1 MKSLHNIKTY
11 EGGASNIPG
20 KRNVI
25 KLSSNESPFGPSPNV
40 VSKIKKTIRK
50 FNRFAKNM
58 AIAMYNYLNAYP
70 TEETLPFRQLMFERL
85 KHPYMNKQEEKSLQ
99 S

>member
-50 FNRFAKNM
+50 FNRYPDGEYKKLKE
-58 AIAMYNYLNAYP
+58 AIGKKF
-70 TEETLPFRQLMFERL
+70 FRKIFF
-85 KHPYMNKQEEKSLQ
+85 KQNLILAS
-99 S
+99 ST

>member
-1 MKSLHNIKTY
+1 MKSLRNIKTY

-50 FNRFAKNM
+50 K
-58 AIAMYNYLNAYP
+58 
-70 TEETLPFRQLMFERL
+70 
-85 KHPYMNKQEEKSLQ
+85 
-99 S
+99 

>member
-1 MKSLHNIKTY
+1 MKSLSNIKTY

-40 VSKIKKTIRK
+40 VSKIREAIRK
-50 FNRFAKNM
+50 TNRYPDGEYKKLKKAIGKNLIYQNLIYFVEM
-58 AIAMYNYLNAYP
+58 AQMKFLVLPVNY
-70 TEETLPFRQLMFERL
+70 F
-85 KHPYMNKQEEKSLQ
+85 
-99 S
+99 